1 MEFVS
6 MRRGETAAVAFFA
19 LVNLAIV
26 VMAGLVA
33 LQTYGLYGR
42 NKLLAV
48 PFLLGVLFALGVAVI
63 AYRTIKR
70 ARRC

>member
-1 MEFVS
+1 
-6 MRRGETAAVAFFA
+6 MRRGEVVAVAFFA
-19 LVNLAIV
+19 IVNLAIV
-26 VMAGLVA
+26 TMAGLVA

-42 NKLLAV
+42 SKLLAV
-48 PFLLGVLFALGVAVI
+48 PFLLGVLFALGVAVV

>member
-6 MRRGETAAVAFFA
+6 TRRGEAVAVAFFA
-19 LVNLAIV
+19 LVNLAIA

-42 NKLLAV
+42 SKLLAV
-48 PFLLGVLFALGVAVI
+48 PFFLGILFALGVAVV

>member
-6 MRRGETAAVAFFA
+6 MRRGEAAAVAFFA

-42 NKLLAV
+42 SKLLAL